1 MVCFTIPDEAMPLIM
16 KYMDKKTGK
25 LVFGKYRTYV
35 SCYNTLTRKMKN
47 LALEVGIRHDFTLYS
62 DKEKFCPARLRLGN
76 PLEHIGVLHRA
87 KHEGRPPDIQLC
99 VYNESTRGQSY
110 QDDFGQSEINMIK
123 GRIIS
128 LKVCT

>member
-1 MVCFTIPDEAMPLIM
+1 MIYIVLC
-16 KYMDKKTGK
+16 
-25 LVFGKYRTYV
+25 
-35 SCYNTLTRKMKN
+35 
-47 LALEVGIRHDFTLYS
+47 
-62 DKEKFCPARLRLGN
+62 KEKFCPARLRLGN